1 MSIDFSFIMSY
12 KSKGSNAERELIHA
26 FWKKQYAAFRS
37 AGSGSN
43 AYPCPDIIAGNNIRK
58 FAIECKSTKSIKQ
71 YLTRKEVTELITFGK
86 IFGAQVW
93 FAIRFDRLQ
102 WFFLTPDDLDETE
115 GENFVVS
122 IELAKRKGLSFEELV
137 TF

>member
-1 MSIDFSFIMSY
+1 MSH

-26 FWKKQYAAFRS
+26 FWSKQWAAFRS

-43 AYPCPDIIAGNNIRK
+43 AYPCPDIIAGNNLKK
-58 FAIECKSTKSIKQ
+58 FAIECKATKGVKQ
-71 YLTRKEVTELITFGK
+71 YLTRKEVLELIEFGK

-93 FAIRFDRLQ
+93 FGIRFDRLQ
-102 WFFLTPDDLDETE
+102 WYFLTPEDLAETE

-122 IELAKRKGLSFEELV
+122 IDLAKRKGLSFDELI